1 MVYDLIQFPMN
12 FLLYFSLFFIQSYQ
26 QIENVELKIER
37 YSLSGDTLILKCS
50 INNGTSTVHS
60 VYLGDGWST
69 IPYLLNLSL
78 IILEN
83 DTLALHIAN
92 PFDGYPKTKYEVIKY
107 LSNSQYSN
115 EIIKQTVDYLIDL
128 KLIDDE
134 IYAQKFV
141 YDRLLIKKE
150 SKANIISKL
159 LLKGINKTIANDT
172 VNKMYSN
179 EISNKILND
188 IVQKK
193 LKLLSIKNY
202 SPEKIK
208 TSLFNYLVS
217 KRFSF
222 EDIKKTF
229 IELNFEIC
237 DM

>member
-92 PFDGYPKTKYEVIKY
+92 PFDGYPKTKYEVIKPY
-107 LSNSQYSN
+107 GKRDVVIRL
-115 EIIKQTVDYLIDL
+115 DL
-128 KLIDDE
+128 KHLYKFEQIFLHEYTHPLTGVCSFQLVYFDKLFQRNKKAVFNAYLNEKRVRQHTPVSDTLRSNTIYIDMF
-134 IYAQKFV
+134 A
-141 YDRLLIKKE
+141 R
-150 SKANIISKL
+150 
-159 LLKGINKTIANDT
+159 
-172 VNKMYSN
+172 
-179 EISNKILND
+179 
-188 IVQKK
+188 
-193 LKLLSIKNY
+193 
-202 SPEKIK
+202 
-208 TSLFNYLVS
+208 
-217 KRFSF
+217 
-222 EDIKKTF
+222 
-229 IELNFEIC
+229 
-237 DM
+237 